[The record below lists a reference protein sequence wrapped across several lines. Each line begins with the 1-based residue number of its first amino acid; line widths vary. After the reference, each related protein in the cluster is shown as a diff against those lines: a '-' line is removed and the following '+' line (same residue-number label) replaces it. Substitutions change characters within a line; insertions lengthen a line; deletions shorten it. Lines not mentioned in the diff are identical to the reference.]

1 RGHGRPRRCTDHNRF
16 ASARGA
22 EVRGRCPSHRGR
34 RRGRHCR
41 AARCVR
47 NRGWSVTEVVFVPS
61 GRPVLRFVSVLGGLA
76 VVLLA
81 LSWTGAIAPRV
92 QLRVIRSTFDNPAQS
107 GTVTLTVTNRGPAAA
122 YVGRVTSGNPYVHV
136 APAGTARVRRI
147 GGGTSE
153 RINFSYRFDCAGF
166 APSPELRIRV

>member
-1 RGHGRPRRCTDHNRF
+1 M
-16 ASARGA
+16 
-22 EVRGRCPSHRGR
+22 
-34 RRGRHCR
+34 
-41 AARCVR
+41 
-47 NRGWSVTEVVFVPS
+47 TEVVFVPS

-81 LSWTGAIAPRV
+81 LSWTGALAPRV

-166 APSPELRIRV
+166 APSPELRIRVYVRGVFGVGRWLTVWSSPEAPMCFSGRPNPPLP